1 MEISGALASH
11 PQAPAFAAEVQRVH
25 RRYANE
31 VVGSF
36 RLCPFFRDAESAFGR
51 FCVVL
56 DAVPAVDE
64 ALRAATAGEG
74 VAHLIFPLAGAVE
87 ATAFERFGA
96 ALGRAIKATVPRAPV
111 MATFHPRLSGDSST
125 SHRLVGLLRRAP
137 DPFVQLVPAGLHQG
151 GTVFAGSVDELP
163 PDHAQLNFERV
174 SGAELERLLGTLSDI
189 REDRDRSYAS
199 FAPIAAAA
207 AAGLG
212 GGGFGAGAPPASSGI
227 T

>member
-1 MEISGALASH
+1 MEISGSLADH
-11 PQAPAFAAEVQRVH
+11 PRAREFAEQVQRVH
-25 RRYANE
+25 RRYADE
-31 VVGSF
+31 IVGAF

-56 DAVPAVDE
+56 DPVPDLDR
-64 ALRAATAGEG
+64 ALAAATAAEG
-74 VAHLIFPLAGAVE
+74 VAHLVFPLAGGVE
-87 ATAFERFGA
+87 ATAFERFGG
-96 ALGRAIKATVPRAPV
+96 ALGRALKVAMPRSPV
-111 MATFHPRLSGDSST
+111 MATFHPHLSGDSST

-163 PDHAQLNFERV
+163 PDHAQQTFERV
-174 SGAELERLLGTLSDI
+174 SGAQLQRLLDTLSDI

-199 FAPIAAAA
+199 FELAR
-207 AAGLG
+207 AAGAG
-212 GGGFGAGAPPASSGI
+212 GGPGAAAPPASSGI

>member
-1 MEISGALASH
+1 MEIFGALASH
-11 PQAPAFAAEVQRVH
+11 PQAAAFAAEVERVH
-25 RRYANE
+25 RRYAE
-31 VVGSF
+31 EIVGAF
-36 RLCPFFRDAESAFGR
+36 RLCPFFRDADSAFGR

-56 DAVPAVDE
+56 DPVPDAE
-64 ALRAATAGEG
+64 RALGVATAGEG
-74 VAHLIFPLAGAVE
+74 VAHLVYPLAGGVE

-96 ALGRAIKATVPRAPV
+96 ALGRALKATLPRAPV

-125 SHRLVGLLRRAP
+125 SHRLVGVLRRAP

-163 PDHAQLNFERV
+163 PDHAQMTFERV
-174 SGAELERLLGTLSDI
+174 AGPELSRLLAALADI

-199 FAPIAAAA
+199 FELATAGAGAAA
-207 AAGLG
+207 LG
-212 GGGFGAGAPPASSGI
+212 SGAAPPASSGI